1 VHQELYVVKFFFCD
15 GTRDAWQALAMRVAF
30 HHIAYQPLAVCN
42 ALSMERLETTVR
54 QADLV
59 PGAAVMDIGCA
70 YGEVSIHLARAF
82 DARVTAV
89 ELDPV
94 MAEGAEA
101 RVTAAGLS
109 ERITVRRETSAAAL
123 AALPAFDLIVAIGS
137 TEPAGKGLREP
148 ADVFAA
154 LAEHLTPG
162 GALLWGDLFWKE
174 EPPAPLRQLV
184 ETGGYYVSH
193 DAWQAAAREAGLEV
207 VSAEISGEAEW
218 MTYRTGMEA
227 AIAGWLDAHHDHA
240 DAPSVAA
247 TAHRIKMMFDFGEP
261 YLGFAHYLFRKN

>member
-1 VHQELYVVKFFFCD
+1 
-15 GTRDAWQALAMRVAF
+15 MRLAF

-42 ALSMERLETTVR
+42 ALSMDRLEAAAR
-54 QADLV
+54 RAGLK
-59 PGAAVMDIGCA
+59 PNAAVMDIGCA
-70 YGEVSIHLARAF
+70 YGEVSMHLARAM
-82 DARVTAV
+82 DAAVTAV

-94 MAEGAEA
+94 MAEGAQA
-101 RVTAAGLS
+101 RITAAGLS

-123 AALPAFDLIVAIGS
+123 AALPSQDLIVAIGS

-148 ADVFAA
+148 AAVFAA

-162 GALLWGDLFWKE
+162 GALLWGDLFWKD

-193 DAWQAAAREAGLEV
+193 DAWQTAAREAGLEV
-207 VSAEISGEAEW
+207 VSAEIGDEAEW
-218 MTYRTGMEA
+218 ATYRTGMET
-227 AIAGWLDAHHDHA
+227 AIADWLDAHPDHP

-247 TAHRIKMMFDFGEP
+247 TAHRIKMMLDFGAD
-261 YLGFAHYLFRKN
+261 YLGFGHYLFKKS

>member
-1 VHQELYVVKFFFCD
+1 
-15 GTRDAWQALAMRVAF
+15 MRVAF

-42 ALSMERLETTVR
+42 ALSMARLTATVR
-54 QADLV
+54 RAGLE
-59 PGAAVMDIGCA
+59 PGAPVMDIGCA
-70 YGEVSIHLARAF
+70 YGEVSMHLARAF

-94 MAEGAEA
+94 MAEGAQA
-101 RVTAAGLS
+101 RINAAGLS
-109 ERITVRRETSAAAL
+109 DRITVRRETSAAAL
-123 AALPAFDLIVAIGS
+123 AALPPFDLIVAIGT

-148 ADVFAA
+148 AEVFAA

-174 EPPAPLRQLV
+174 EPPTPLRQLV

-193 DAWQAAAREAGLEV
+193 DTLQDAAREAGLEV

-218 MTYRTGMEA
+218 AAYRTGMEA
-227 AIAGWLDAHHDHA
+227 AIADWLDAYPDHA

-247 TAHRIKMMFDFGEP
+247 TAHRIKMMLDFGAP
-261 YLGFAHYLFRKN
+261 YLGFGHYLFRKG

>member
-1 VHQELYVVKFFFCD
+1 
-15 GTRDAWQALAMRVAF
+15 MRVAF

-42 ALSMERLETTVR
+42 ALSMDRLEAIVR
-54 QADLV
+54 LAGLE
-59 PGAAVMDIGCA
+59 PGAPVMDIGCA
-70 YGEVSIHLARAF
+70 YGEVSIHLARTF
-82 DARVTAV
+82 GSQVTAV

-94 MAEGAEA
+94 MAEGAAA
-101 RVTAAGLS
+101 RVQTAGLS
-109 ERITVRRETSAAAL
+109 DQISVRRETSAAAL

-148 ADVFAA
+148 AEVFAA
-154 LAEHLTPG
+154 LAAHLTPG

-193 DAWQAAAREAGLEV
+193 EEWQAAARAARLSV
-207 VSAEISGEAEW
+207 VSAEISNKAEW
-218 MTYRTGMEA
+218 ATYRTTMEA
-227 AIAGWLDAHHDHA
+227 AIADWLDAHPDHA

-247 TAHRIKMMFDFGEP
+247 TAHRIKMMLDFGAP
-261 YLGFAHYLFRKN
+261 YLGFGLYLFRKG

>member
-1 VHQELYVVKFFFCD
+1 
-15 GTRDAWQALAMRVAF
+15 MPVAF
-30 HHIAYQPLAVCN
+30 HHIAYQPLTICN
-42 ALSMERLETTVR
+42 ALSMERLEATVR
-54 QADLV
+54 RAGLL

-101 RVTAAGLS
+101 RVQAVGLS
-109 ERITVRRETSAAAL
+109 DRISVRREPSAAAL
-123 AALPAFDLIVAIGS
+123 AALPPFDLIVAIGS

-148 ADVFAA
+148 TAVFAA
-154 LAEHLTPG
+154 LSQHLTSG
-162 GALLWGDLFWKE
+162 GGLLWGDLFWKD

-184 ETGGYYVSH
+184 ETGGYYVGH
-193 DAWQAAAREAGLEV
+193 DAWQAAARDAGLEV
-207 VSAEISGEAEW
+207 ISAEISDETEW
-218 MTYRTGMEA
+218 AAYRTSMET
-227 AIAGWLDAHHDHA
+227 AIADWLDAHPDHA

-247 TAHRIKMMFDFGEP
+247 TAHRIKMMLDFGAP
-261 YLGFAHYLFRKN
+261 YLGFGLYLFRKG

>member
-1 VHQELYVVKFFFCD
+1 
-15 GTRDAWQALAMRVAF
+15 MRVAF

-42 ALSMERLETTVR
+42 ALSMERLEATVR
-54 QADLV
+54 RAGLE
-59 PGAAVMDIGCA
+59 PGATVMDIGCA

-82 DARVTAV
+82 DARVKAV

-101 RVTAAGLS
+101 RIAGAGLS
-109 ERITVRRETSAAAL
+109 ERITLRRETSAAAL

-148 ADVFAA
+148 AAVFAA
-154 LAEHLTPG
+154 LSQHLTSG
-162 GALLWGDLFWKE
+162 GALLWGDLFWKD

-184 ETGGYYVSH
+184 ETGGYYVGH
-193 DAWQAAAREAGLEV
+193 DAWQAAARDAGLEV
-207 VSAEISGEAEW
+207 ISAEISDEAEW
-218 MTYRTGMEA
+218 AAYRTSMET
-227 AIAGWLDAHHDHA
+227 AIADWLDAHPDHA

-247 TAHRIKMMFDFGEP
+247 TAHRIKMMLDFGAP
-261 YLGFAHYLFRKN
+261 YLGFGLYLFRKG

>member
-1 VHQELYVVKFFFCD
+1 
-15 GTRDAWQALAMRVAF
+15 MRVAF

-42 ALSMERLETTVR
+42 ALSIDRLEATAR
-54 QADLV
+54 QAGLA

-70 YGEVSIHLARAF
+70 YGAVSMHLARAL

-101 RVTAAGLS
+101 RVRAADLS
-109 ERITVRRETSAAAL
+109 ARINVRRETSAAAL
-123 AALPAFDLIVAIGS
+123 AALPPFDLIVAIGS
-137 TEPAGKGLREP
+137 TEPAGKGLRDP
-148 ADVFAA
+148 AAVFAA
-154 LAEHLTPG
+154 LSRRLTPG

-184 ETGGYYVSH
+184 ETGGYYVGH
-193 DAWQAAAREAGLEV
+193 DAWQAAARDAGLEV
-207 VSAEISGEAEW
+207 VSAEISDDAEW
-218 MTYRTGMEA
+218 ATYRTAMETA
-227 AIAGWLDAHHDHA
+227 VADWLDAYPDHA

-247 TAHRIKMMFDFGEP
+247 TAHRIKMMLDFGAP
-261 YLGFAHYLFRKN
+261 FLGFSLYLFRKG

>member
-1 VHQELYVVKFFFCD
+1 
-15 GTRDAWQALAMRVAF
+15 MRVAF

-42 ALSMERLETTVR
+42 ALSMDRLEATVR
-54 QADLV
+54 RAGLK
-59 PGAAVMDIGCA
+59 PGAAAMDIGCA
-70 YGEVSIHLARAF
+70 YGVVSVHLARTF

-94 MAEGAEA
+94 MAAGAEA
-101 RVTAAGLS
+101 RVRAAGLS
-109 ERITVRRETSAAAL
+109 DRISVRRETSAAAL

-148 ADVFAA
+148 AAVFAA
-154 LAEHLTPG
+154 LADHLTPG

-193 DAWQAAAREAGLEV
+193 EAWQAAAQEAGLEV
-207 VSAEISGEAEW
+207 VSAEISDEAEW
-218 MTYRTGMEA
+218 ATYRTGMET
-227 AIAGWLDAHHDHA
+227 AIADWLDAHPDHP

-247 TAHRIKMMFDFGEP
+247 TAHRIKMMLDFGAD
-261 YLGFAHYLFRKN
+261 YLGFGHYLFKKS

>member
-1 VHQELYVVKFFFCD
+1 
-15 GTRDAWQALAMRVAF
+15 MRVAF
-30 HHIAYQPLAVCN
+30 HHIAYRPLAVCN
-42 ALSMERLETTVR
+42 ALSMGRLEATAAR
-54 QADLV
+54 AGLK
-59 PGAAVMDIGCA
+59 PGARVMDIGCA
-70 YGEVSIHLARAF
+70 FGEVSIHLARTFGAQ
-82 DARVTAV
+82 VTAV
-89 ELDPV
+89 ELDPI
-94 MAEGAEA
+94 MAGGAEA
-101 RVTAAGLS
+101 RIQAASLS
-109 ERITVRRETSAAAL
+109 DRINVRRETSAAAL

-148 ADVFAA
+148 AEVFAA

-162 GALLWGDLFWKE
+162 GSLLWGDLFWKD

-218 MTYRTGMEA
+218 AAYRTDMET
-227 AIAGWLDAHHDHA
+227 AIADWLDAHPDHA

-247 TAHRIKMMFDFGEP
+247 TAHRIKMMLDFGAD
-261 YLGFAHYLFRKN
+261 YLGFGLYLFSKG

>member
-1 VHQELYVVKFFFCD
+1 
-15 GTRDAWQALAMRVAF
+15 MRVAF

-42 ALSMERLETTVR
+42 ALSMARLEATAAR
-54 QADLV
+54 AGLK
-59 PGAAVMDIGCA
+59 PGAPVMDIGCA
-70 YGEVSIHLARAF
+70 YGEVSMHLARVFEAQ
-82 DARVTAV
+82 VTAV

-101 RVTAAGLS
+101 RIQAAGLS
-109 ERITVRRETSAAAL
+109 EQIAVRREPSAAAL

-148 ADVFAA
+148 AAVFAA

-174 EPPAPLRQLV
+174 DPPAPLRQVV
-184 ETGGYYVSH
+184 ETGGYYVGH
-193 DAWQAAAREAGLEV
+193 DAWQAAACAAGLMV
-207 VSAEISGEAEW
+207 VSAEISDADEW
-218 MTYRTGMEA
+218 AAYRTAMEA
-227 AIAGWLDAHHDHA
+227 AIADWLDAHPDHA

-247 TAHRIKMMFDFGEP
+247 TAHRIKMMLDFGAP
-261 YLGFAHYLFRKN
+261 YLGFGLYLFRKG

>member
-1 VHQELYVVKFFFCD
+1 
-15 GTRDAWQALAMRVAF
+15 MPVAF

-42 ALSMERLETTVR
+42 ALSMERLEATVR
-54 QADLV
+54 RAGLK

-101 RVTAAGLS
+101 RITAAGLS
-109 ERITVRRETSAAAL
+109 ERFSVRRETSAAAL

-148 ADVFAA
+148 RRRLRRPERAPD
-154 LAEHLTPG
+154 
-162 GALLWGDLFWKE
+162 FWRR
-174 EPPAPLRQLV
+174 PLVGRPV
-184 ETGGYYVSH
+184 
-193 DAWQAAAREAGLEV
+193 LE
-207 VSAEISGEAEW
+207 G
-218 MTYRTGMEA
+218 R
-227 AIAGWLDAHHDHA
+227 
-240 DAPSVAA
+240 
-247 TAHRIKMMFDFGEP
+247 TAHPSAPTDRDRR
-261 YLGFAHYLFRKN
+261 LLRRS

>member
-1 VHQELYVVKFFFCD
+1 
-15 GTRDAWQALAMRVAF
+15 MRVAF
-30 HHIAYQPLAVCN
+30 HHIAYRPLAVCN
-42 ALSMERLETTVR
+42 ALSMERLEATVR
-54 QADLV
+54 LAGLK

-70 YGEVSIHLARAF
+70 YGEVSMHLARAF

-101 RVTAAGLS
+101 RIAAAGLS
-109 ERITVRRETSAAAL
+109 ERISVRRETSAAAL

-148 ADVFAA
+148 GAVFAA
-154 LAEHLTPG
+154 LSQHLTSG
-162 GALLWGDLFWKE
+162 GALLWGDLFWQD

-184 ETGGYYVSH
+184 ETGGYYVAHEALQS
-193 DAWQAAAREAGLEV
+193 AAREAGLEV
-207 VSAEISGEAEW
+207 VSAEISDEAEW
-218 MTYRTGMEA
+218 ATYRTGMET
-227 AIAGWLDAHHDHA
+227 AIADWLDACPDHA

-247 TAHRIKMMFDFGEP
+247 TAHRIKMMLDFGVD
-261 YLGFAHYLFRKN
+261 YLGFGLYLFRKG

>member
-1 VHQELYVVKFFFCD
+1 
-15 GTRDAWQALAMRVAF
+15 MRVAF
-30 HHIAYQPLAVCN
+30 HHIAYQPLVVCN
-42 ALSMERLETTVR
+42 ALSMDRLEATAA
-54 QADLV
+54 QAGLK

-101 RVTAAGLS
+101 RIQAAGLTD
-109 ERITVRRETSAAAL
+109 RITVRRETSAAAL
-123 AALPAFDLIVAIGS
+123 AALPPLDLIVALGT

-148 ADVFAA
+148 AAVFAA
-154 LAEHLTPG
+154 LSEHLTPG

-193 DAWQAAAREAGLEV
+193 EAWQAAARDAGLTV
-207 VSAEISGEAEW
+207 VSAEISTEAEW
-218 MTYRTGMEA
+218 ATYRTAMET
-227 AIAGWLDAHHDHA
+227 AIADWLDAHPDHA

-247 TAHRIKMMFDFGEP
+247 TAHRIKMMLDFGAP
-261 YLGFAHYLFRKN
+261 FLSFGLYLFRKG